1 LPFSQRTVSPLPSL
15 TPSPP
20 FPHLRAFSDV
30 QPAYPPPSPF
40 VPSHPPSAPSCFI
53 YVQARHSVFPDSFT
67 SQSLTAQMDLTII
80 YGIIVA
86 GLLFLFCLR
95 GISNLAAAI
104 IHSRQ
109 VTTFMSKHLY
119 PYLYRRRRFLLF
131 NLPPIS
137 RLVAVL
143 QFLYWAITVIFNV
156 IGASTLSE
164 AGSRA
169 GSIAIFNFVPLVMAD
184 RLGFMADLMDMPL
197 RNLLHVHK
205 SIGAMTV
212 LQTAAHVILKCL
224 SGEFS
229 IHDRNG
235 LMVRSLL

>member
-1 LPFSQRTVSPLPSL
+1 
-15 TPSPP
+15 
-20 FPHLRAFSDV
+20 
-30 QPAYPPPSPF
+30 
-40 VPSHPPSAPSCFI
+40 
-53 YVQARHSVFPDSFT
+53 
-67 SQSLTAQMDLTII
+67 MDLTII

-86 GLLFLFCLR
+86 SLLFLFCLR
-95 GISNLAAAI
+95 GISNLATAI

-109 VTTFMSKHLY
+109 VTTFMATHLY
-119 PYLYRRRRFLLF
+119 PYLYRRQRFLLF

-143 QFLYWAITVIFNV
+143 QFLYWAVTIIFNT

-184 RLGFMADLMDMPL
+184 RLGFMADVMDMPI

-205 SIGAMTV
+205 SIGVMTI
-212 LQTAAHVILKCL
+212 LQTAAHVTLKCL

-229 IHDRNG
+229 IRGSESDRKFE
-235 LMVRSLL
+235 LMVRSSL